1 MAALIFTTS
10 SARRRPDGTWLR
22 GGKADNGVLT
32 VGTGRWAGFDA
43 IAVRTN
49 LTEGPIQDYVV
60 GLE

>member
-1 MAALIFTTS
+1 MGLGS
-10 SARRRPDGTWLR
+10 
-22 GGKADNGVLT
+22 GGAKADNGVLT

-49 LTEGPIQDYVV
+49 LTEGPIQDYRV